1 MSVARQTEIPPAVVA
16 LFVGVISVLVTINL
30 WVLSDIKKGQSEQYA
45 ELKMVADDVSEFGS
59 EIRLIKYRLDRM
71 QEFKNQETKS
81 YGEKR

>member
-1 MSVARQTEIPPAVVA
+1 MSGERKPEIPAAVIT

-30 WVLSDIKKGQSEQYA
+30 WVLSDIKRGQSEQYN
-45 ELKMVADDVSEFGS
+45 EFRMLADDVSEFGS

-71 QEFKNQETKS
+71 QDFKSQDSKT